1 MAWRGVHLSRAA
13 RLRLEHRNL
22 VIDFADGAAT
32 TRLPLEDIA
41 YLILDTPEISIT
53 GALMSQMSQHA
64 VMVLGSDERHMP
76 AWTSLPWGLHHR
88 QAEVT
93 RMQMEAT
100 LPLKKRLWQRI
111 ANLKIAAQADCLKR
125 LGRKNA
131 DVLMAL
137 ADTVQSG
144 DVGNVES
151 RAAVIYF
158 QSLFTNT
165 EFIRHADD
173 LPNALL
179 NYGYS
184 LCRSGLA
191 RYLCAHGF
199 IPSLGLHHCSM
210 ANPFNLA
217 DDLIEPYRP
226 LVDEIAVGLLGSRD
240 KSNLFTVDDR
250 RALTLLL
257 EKPVLFDGAE
267 MTLFA
272 TFALA
277 VQSLRRA
284 IENKEAGMLIFPTT
298 LP

>member
-41 YLILDTPEISIT
+41 YLILDTPEISLT

-64 VMVLGSDERHMP
+64 VMVLGSDDRHMP

-93 RMQMEAT
+93 KMQIEAT

-125 LGRKNA
+125 LGRNHA

-158 QSLFTNT
+158 QYLFPDT
-165 EFIRHADD
+165 EFTRHADD

-191 RYLCAHGF
+191 RHLCAHGF

-226 LVDEIAVGLLGSRD
+226 LVDEVAVGLLGTRGKAD
-240 KSNLFTVDDR
+240 AFTVDDR

-257 EKPVLFDGAE
+257 EKPVLYDGAE

-284 IENKEAGMLIFPTT
+284 IENKEPGMLIFPTT

>member
-13 RLRLEHRNL
+13 RLRMEHRNL
-22 VIDFADGAAT
+22 VIEFADGAAA
-32 TRLPLEDIA
+32 TRLPIEDMA
-41 YLILDTPEISIT
+41 YLILDTPEISLT
-53 GALMSQMSQHA
+53 GALMSHMSQHA
-64 VMVLGSDERHMP
+64 VMVLGSDDRHMP

-93 RMQMEAT
+93 ILQIESS
-100 LPLKKRLWQRI
+100 LPLKKRLWQKI
-111 ANLKIAAQADCLKR
+111 ASLKIAAQAGCLGR
-125 LGRKNA
+125 LGRENA
-131 DVLMAL
+131 DVLHAL
-137 ADTVQSG
+137 AGTVQSG
-144 DVGNVES
+144 DSGNVES

-158 QSLFTNT
+158 QNLFPER
-165 EFIRHADD
+165 EFVRHSDD

-191 RYLCAHGF
+191 RFLCAHGF
-199 IPSLGLHHCSM
+199 IPSIGLHHCSM

-226 LVDEIAVGLLGSRD
+226 LVDEVAAGLLGCRTLTD
-240 KSNLFTVDDR
+240 PFTLDDR

-257 EKPVLFDGAE
+257 EKPVLYAGAE
-267 MTLFA
+267 VTLFA
-272 TFALA
+272 TFALV

-284 IENKEAGMLIFPTT
+284 IENKEPGMLTFPTPLT
-298 LP
+298 

>member
-1 MAWRGVHLSRAA
+1 MAWRGVHLSRVA
-13 RLRLEHRNL
+13 RLRMEHRNL
-22 VIDFADGAAT
+22 VIDFMDGKAV

-41 YLILDTPEISIT
+41 YLILDTPEISLT
-53 GALMSQMSQHA
+53 GALMSRMSQCA
-64 VMVLGSDERHMP
+64 VMVLGCDERHMP

-88 QAEVT
+88 QAETSLV
-93 RMQMEAT
+93 QLESS

-111 ANLKIAAQADCLKR
+111 VSLKIAGQAACLER
-125 LGRKNA
+125 LQRPGAN
-131 DVLMAL
+131 VLHAL
-137 ADTVQSG
+137 ARSVQSG
-144 DVGNVES
+144 DTGNVES
-151 RAAVIYF
+151 RAAVIHF
-158 QSLFTNT
+158 QSLMPQDG
-165 EFIRHADD
+165 FIRHADD

-191 RYLCAHGF
+191 RFLCAHGF

-226 LVDEIAVGLLGSRD
+226 FVDEVAVLLLGSRAA
-240 KSNLFTVDDR
+240 SEPFTLDDR
-250 RALTLLL
+250 RALALLL
-257 EKPVLFDGAE
+257 EKPVSFAGE
-267 MTLFA
+267 EVTLFA
-272 TFALA
+272 TFALV

-284 IENKEAGMLIFPTT
+284 LDQKDPELLMFPVP

>member
-13 RLRLEHRNL
+13 RLRMEHRNL
-22 VIDFADGAAT
+22 VIEFADNGSI

-41 YLILDTPEISIT
+41 YLILDTPEISLT
-53 GALMSQMSQHA
+53 GALMSHMSQYA
-64 VMVLGSDERHMP
+64 VMVLGSDEKHMP

-93 RMQMEAT
+93 LLQIESSA
-100 LPLKKRLWQRI
+100 PLKKRLWQKI
-111 ANLKIAAQADCLKR
+111 VSLKIAAQADCLER

-131 DVLMAL
+131 DVLHAL
-137 ADTVQSG
+137 ATTVQSG
-144 DVGNVES
+144 DTGNVES
-151 RAAVIYF
+151 RAAVLHF
-158 QSLFTNT
+158 QSLIPNENFV
-165 EFIRHADD
+165 RHADD

-191 RYLCAHGF
+191 RFLCAHGF
-199 IPSLGLHHCSM
+199 IPSIGLHHCSM

-226 LVDEIAVGLLGSRD
+226 LVDEVAAGLFGSRSFSD
-240 KSNLFTVDDR
+240 PLTLDDR

-257 EKPVLFDGAE
+257 EKPVLFAGAE
-267 MTLFA
+267 VSLFA
-272 TFALA
+272 SFPLV

-284 IENKEAGMLIFPTT
+284 IENKEPGMLSFPSP
-298 LP
+298 LV

>member
-41 YLILDTPEISIT
+41 YLILDTPEISLS
-53 GALMSQMSQHA
+53 GALMSHMSQHA
-64 VMVLGSDERHMP
+64 VMVLGSDEKHMP
-76 AWTSLPWGLHHR
+76 AWISLPWGLHHR

-93 RMQMEAT
+93 NLQIESS
-100 LPLKKRLWQRI
+100 LPLKKRIWQKI
-111 ANLKIAAQADCLKR
+111 VGLKIAAQAGCLGR
-125 LGRKNA
+125 LGRQNA
-131 DVLMAL
+131 DVLQAL
-137 ADTVQSG
+137 AGTVQSG
-144 DVGNVES
+144 DTGNVES
-151 RAAVIYF
+151 RAAVMYF
-158 QSLFTNT
+158 QSLFPDK
-165 EFIRHADD
+165 EFVRHADD

-191 RYLCAHGF
+191 RFLCAHGF
-199 IPSLGLHHCSM
+199 IPSIGLHHCSM

-226 LVDEIAVGLLGSRD
+226 LVDEIAAGLYGSRSPAD
-240 KSNLFTVDDR
+240 PFTLDDR

-257 EKPVLFDGAE
+257 EKPVLFEGAE
-267 MTLFA
+267 VTLFA
-272 TFALA
+272 TFALV

-284 IENKEAGMLIFPTT
+284 IENKEPGMLTFPIP
-298 LP
+298 LS

>member
-13 RLRLEHRNL
+13 RLRMEHRNL
-22 VIDFADGAAT
+22 VIEFADDRAI

-41 YLILDTPEISIT
+41 YLILDTPEISLT
-53 GALMSQMSQHA
+53 GALMSHMSQHA
-64 VMVLGSDERHMP
+64 VMVLGSNDKHMP

-93 RMQMEAT
+93 KLQIEST

-111 ANLKIAAQADCLKR
+111 AGLKITAQADCLER
-125 LGRKNA
+125 LGRENA
-131 DVLMAL
+131 DVLHAL
-137 ADTVQSG
+137 AGTVQSG
-144 DVGNVES
+144 DTGNVES

-158 QSLFTNT
+158 QSLIPNK
-165 EFIRHADD
+165 EFVRHADD

-191 RYLCAHGF
+191 RFLCAHGF
-199 IPSLGLHHCSM
+199 IPSIGLHHCSM

-226 LVDEIAVGLLGSRD
+226 LVDEVAASLFASRALSD
-240 KSNLFTVDDR
+240 QFTLDDR

-257 EKPVLFDGAE
+257 EKPVSFAGAE
-267 MTLFA
+267 VTLFA
-272 TFALA
+272 TFALV

-284 IENKEAGMLIFPTT
+284 IENKEPGILTFPTPLT
-298 LP
+298 

>member
-13 RLRLEHRNL
+13 RLRMEHRNL
-22 VIDFADGAAT
+22 VIEFADDGAI

-41 YLILDTPEISIT
+41 YLILDTPEISLT
-53 GALMSQMSQHA
+53 GALMSHMSQHA
-64 VMVLGSDERHMP
+64 VMVLGSNDKHMP

-93 RMQMEAT
+93 MLQIESS

-111 ANLKIAAQADCLKR
+111 AGLKITAQAGCLER
-125 LGRKNA
+125 LGRENA
-131 DVLMAL
+131 DVLHAL
-137 ADTVQSG
+137 AGNVQSG
-144 DVGNVES
+144 DTGNVES

-158 QSLFTNT
+158 QSLIPNK
-165 EFIRHADD
+165 EFVRHADD

-191 RYLCAHGF
+191 RFLCAHGF
-199 IPSLGLHHCSM
+199 IPSIGLHHCSM

-226 LVDEIAVGLLGSRD
+226 LVDEVAAGLFASRALTD
-240 KSNLFTVDDR
+240 PFTLDDR

-257 EKPVLFDGAE
+257 EKPVSFAGAE
-267 MTLFA
+267 VTLFA
-272 TFALA
+272 TFAFV

-284 IENKEAGMLIFPTT
+284 IENKEPGILTFPTPLT
-298 LP
+298 

>member
-1 MAWRGVHLSRAA
+1 LGV
-13 RLRLEHRNL
+13 
-22 VIDFADGAAT
+22 
-32 TRLPLEDIA
+32 
-41 YLILDTPEISIT
+41 
-53 GALMSQMSQHA
+53 
-64 VMVLGSDERHMP
+64 RH
-76 AWTSLPWGLHHR
+76 
-88 QAEVT
+88 
-93 RMQMEAT
+93 
-100 LPLKKRLWQRI
+100 KRLWQRI
-111 ANLKIAAQADCLKR
+111 ANIKIAAQADCLKR
-125 LGRKNA
+125 HGKNNA

-137 ADTVQSG
+137 AGTVQSG

-158 QSLFTNT
+158 QSLFPHT
-165 EFIRHADD
+165 EFTRHADD

-226 LVDEIAVGLLGSRD
+226 LVDEVAVGLLGTRSKAD
-240 KSNLFTVDDR
+240 AFTVDDR

-267 MTLFA
+267 VTLFA

-277 VQSLRRA
+277 VQSLKRA
-284 IENKEAGMLIFPTT
+284 IENKEPGMLAFPKT

>member
-13 RLRLEHRNL
+13 RLRMEHRNL
-22 VIDFADGAAT
+22 VIEFADGAAT

-41 YLILDTPEISIT
+41 YLILDTPEISLT
-53 GALMSQMSQHA
+53 GALMSHMSQHA
-64 VMVLGSDERHMP
+64 VMVLGSDEKHMP

-93 RMQMEAT
+93 MLQIEST
-100 LPLKKRLWQRI
+100 LPLKKRLWQKI
-111 ANLKIAAQADCLKR
+111 AALKISAQADCLER
-125 LGRKNA
+125 LGKENA
-131 DVLMAL
+131 DVLHAL
-137 ADTVQSG
+137 AATVQSG
-144 DVGNVES
+144 DTGNVES

-158 QSLFTNT
+158 QSLIPDKNFV
-165 EFIRHADD
+165 RHAGD

-191 RYLCAHGF
+191 RFLCAHGF
-199 IPSLGLHHCSM
+199 IPSIGLHHCSM

-226 LVDEIAVGLLGSRD
+226 LVDEVAVGLLGSRPLSD
-240 KSNLFTVDDR
+240 LLTLDDR

-257 EKPVLFDGAE
+257 EKPVMFAGAE
-267 MTLFA
+267 VTLFA
-272 TFALA
+272 TFPLV

-284 IENKEAGMLIFPTT
+284 IENKEPGILNFPSPMT
-298 LP
+298 

>member
-13 RLRLEHRNL
+13 RLRMEHRNL
-22 VIDFADGAAT
+22 VIEFAEGGAI

-41 YLILDTPEISIT
+41 YLILDTPEISLT
-53 GALMSQMSQHA
+53 GALMSHMSRHA
-64 VMVLGSDERHMP
+64 VMVLGSDEKHMP
-76 AWTSLPWGLHHR
+76 AWTSVPWGLYHR

-93 RMQMEAT
+93 ILQMESS

-111 ANLKIAAQADCLKR
+111 TCLKITAQAGCLER
-125 LGRKNA
+125 LGR
-131 DVLMAL
+131 DH
-137 ADTVQSG
+137 ADTLHALSGIVQSG
-144 DVGNVES
+144 DAGNIES
-151 RAAVIYF
+151 RAAVVYF
-158 QSLFTNT
+158 QNLFPEK

-191 RYLCAHGF
+191 RFLCAHGF

-226 LVDEIAVGLLGSRD
+226 LVDEVAAELLGCRTRLD
-240 KSNLFTVDDR
+240 PFTLDDR

-257 EKPVLFDGAE
+257 EKPVSYSGAE
-267 MTLFA
+267 VTLFA
-272 TFALA
+272 TFALV

-284 IENKEAGMLIFPTT
+284 IENKEPGLLCFPT
-298 LP
+298 LLS